1 MALTTLQ
8 IIEVRSA
15 VIFGQSNI
23 NTMIEYAEEQL
34 DETCWGDKYA
44 NAVALLT
51 MHNYTVD
58 LRGGAGGPVTSAKE
72 GQLSRSFGATAS
84 PSSWGDTSWGR
95 ELQTLSRGRNF
106 GPRNRMMPGCPTTS

>member
-8 IIEVRSA
+8 IIEVRSP
-15 VIFGQSNI
+15 VIFGQSAI

-58 LRGGAGGPVTSAKE
+58 SRGGAGGPVTSEKDGIKYTIAPPVASMEPYQPKE
-72 GQLSRSFGATAS
+72 L
-84 PSSWGDTSWGR
+84 P
-95 ELQTLSRGRNF
+95 
-106 GPRNRMMPGCPTTS
+106 